1 MKPQQRSQFESLG
14 DLELLRL
21 MAAGDDI
28 AVDAWEEF
36 FERHKLYLYG
46 VCKRVFTHLVGEHRV
61 EDIVQDALVKA
72 FAKASTLQH
81 ENDLDVDSQRRL
93 VRSWLGTICAN
104 IVRDYFRG
112 QPEVDFVDEDVLD
125 AHESCDSGQVLEE
138 SDVTDDS
145 QSVTRLRLMEEAM
158 QTLTEREQEVLRTT
172 GMWYKAGQKA
182 QRLPNQVMTELA
194 ASLKTSPLN
203 IRKIRER
210 AIAKIKSY
218 IEAHQRRTEK

>member
-1 MKPQQRSQFESLG
+1 MKPQRQSQFERLG

-21 MAAGDDI
+21 MAAGDDL
-28 AVDAWEEF
+28 AADAWEDF
-36 FERHKLYLYG
+36 FERHKLYLYK
-46 VCKRVFTHLVGEHRV
+46 VCKRVFTNVVGEYRV

-72 FAKASTLQH
+72 FEKAGTLQH

-93 VRSWLGTICAN
+93 VRGWLGTICEN

-125 AHESCDSGQVLEE
+125 AHEGREARQVLEE
-138 SDVTDDS
+138 SGVTDDS
-145 QSVTRLRLMEEAM
+145 QSALRLRLMEEAM
-158 QTLTEREQEVLRTT
+158 QTLNEREQEVLRTT

-194 ASLKTSPLN
+194 ASLKTTPLN

-210 AIAKIKSY
+210 GIAKIKRY
-218 IEAHQRRTEK
+218 VETHQPSTER